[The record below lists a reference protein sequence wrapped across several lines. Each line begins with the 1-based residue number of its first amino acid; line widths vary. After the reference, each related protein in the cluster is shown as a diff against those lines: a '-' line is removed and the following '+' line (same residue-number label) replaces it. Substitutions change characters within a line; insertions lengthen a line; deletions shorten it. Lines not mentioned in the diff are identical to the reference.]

1 MSMRRSLIGLVALL
15 FLLVFSSLSAWAQF
29 ESALEG
35 TVSDPSGALVPDA
48 AVAAK
53 DVETGITRTVQTSSA
68 GNYRIPSLPAH
79 LFEIT
84 VSAKGFKTTIQQN
97 IRLEGKQTKQVN
109 VTLELG
115 TASTEVTVTAA
126 PPAVETSEAR
136 VSAQINETRVAN
148 LPMVGRNFYSLVVLT
163 AGIVGL
169 PAGGGQAYAQASGD
183 IFSAEYG
190 VNIQAN
196 GQRPESN
203 SYLIDSAS
211 ANGSP
216 RGGVTNVNP
225 NADSVQELR
234 VSINNFS
241 AEYGRN
247 SSAVTNV
254 VTKSGTNGVHGTMG
268 YFHTNNRLTAGNIFQ
283 PLKDSETGAC
293 LGITR
298 ADGSCDRI
306 PVFRRNEGSWSL
318 GGPIRKDHTFFFASM
333 DFLRSGSGT
342 TSSATVLTPDFI
354 NYLTANY
361 ADNIGTYIAK
371 SFLPVGTL
379 GGVASTAGTAL
390 EFVPTNP
397 LYPGSGVKG
406 GLDCS
411 TLSGGP
417 SSTIPTPMGDVA
429 CNMPFTQGISSSQTI
444 PRNGLQ
450 WNIRLDQNFGSG
462 ANRLYGNWY
471 RTSRQA
477 TFSTSIFPAFTMPEP
492 EYSDYLNLNFTHLF
506 SSSLLYEGS
515 VTMTRVRGDVDL
527 SGSHPEIPQITVP
540 GITNYGMGFSGPTFM
555 QTNAEWRN
563 VLSWNRGKH
572 AFKFGGNV
580 AHDMGWG
587 GGSNFAGEYSR
598 YFYDFLSLYDFALDS
613 PYQESHYGF
622 NPQTG
627 QQISY
632 NFTPNFQ
639 RFGFFVN
646 DDWKVRHNLT
656 LNLGLRY
663 ELFQVPGYNG
673 PKDMFSRIVFG
684 SGSDFSSR
692 IANASII
699 QGSPLLGADKNNF
712 APRLGIAW
720 DPTGKGKMSV
730 RGGVGIFYDRPGGQ
744 FFHDCCVQL
753 PMFATVTANKFI
765 TGPQPVYGL
774 GTSSTAPYGYPAMTG
789 ITVGVNP
796 NGSLI
801 GAKADLEPWDPN
813 LRTQYAENW
822 FLGMQ
827 YAFTNNWV
835 VEGNYVGS
843 VGRKLYQGYNVN
855 RFDGDMLGPVV
866 QTGLNGDGAPVYGV
880 QLDRLNSS
888 FGGIDYGQSNGISTY
903 KGGNFSV
910 KKRFSRGL
918 DLQAAY
924 TVGKAIDTASSFG
937 TGLNIVDM
945 SNLSLNRGL
954 SDFDVRHKLAV
965 SFVYDLPG
973 PKGPGV
979 LSKVAGGWQAGAV
992 VILQKGTP
1000 YSVYCNQSFIP
1011 VYDLPVTDPARQ
1023 VIGNTG
1029 CDYNADGFN
1038 YDLPTTPSFGTFKS
1052 GSKQQFLTG
1061 IFQRSDFP
1069 APSLGQEGDLGRNSY
1084 IGPGYINTDF
1094 NIVKN
1099 TKIPWFWKDEAATMQ
1114 LRGEFFNLFNN
1125 VNLQNPDGTMSD
1137 STFGRTT
1144 SVYPA
1149 RNIQFGLKIIF

>member
-48 AVAAK
+48 TVAAK

-84 VSAKGFKTTIQQN
+84 VSAKGFKTTVQQN

-109 VTLELG
+109 ITLELG
-115 TASTEVTVTAA
+115 TATTEVTVTAA

-254 VTKSGTNGVHGTMG
+254 VTKSGTNRVHGTMG

-283 PLKDSETGAC
+283 PKN
-293 LGITR
+293 IVR
-298 ADGSCDRI
+298 ADGSTDRI

-318 GGPIRKDHTFFFASM
+318 GGPIRKDHTFFFGSM

-342 TSSATVLTPDFI
+342 TTSATVLTPDFI
-354 NYLTANY
+354 NLLTANY
-361 ADNIGTYIAK
+361 PNNIGTFIAK
-371 SFLPVGTL
+371 SFLPVGIL
-379 GGVASTAGTAL
+379 GGTASTAGS
-390 EFVPTNP
+390 VS
-397 LYPGSGVKG
+397 GSTCTG
-406 GLDCS
+406 S
-411 TLSGGP
+411 AEIT
-417 SSTIPTPMGDVA
+417 TPIGNLA
-429 CNMPFTQGISSSQTI
+429 CNFPMTQFISSSQSI

-450 WNIRLDQNFGSG
+450 WNIRLDQNFGTG

-477 TFSTSIFPAFTMPEP
+477 TFSTSIYPAFTMPEP
-492 EYSDYLNLNFTHLF
+492 EYSNYLNLNFTHLF

-515 VTMTRVRGDVDL
+515 VTYVRVRGDVDVAVA
-527 SGSHPEIPQITVP
+527 HPEIPQITVP

-555 QTNAEWRN
+555 QTNGEWRN

-572 AFKFGGNV
+572 AFKFGGNLG
-580 AHDMGWG
+580 HDMGWG

-598 YFYDFLSLYDFALDS
+598 YFYDFLNLFDFALDS
-613 PYQESHYGF
+613 PYQESHYGY

-639 RFGFFVN
+639 RFGLFVN
-646 DDWKVRHNLT
+646 DDWKVKSNLT
-656 LNLGLRY
+656 LSLGLRY
-663 ELFQVPGYNG
+663 EVFQVPGYNG

-684 SGSDFSSR
+684 SGSDFVSR
-692 IANASII
+692 ITNASMINA
-699 QGSPLLGADKNNF
+699 SPYIAADKNNF
-712 APRLGIAW
+712 APRIGIAW
-720 DPTGKGKMSV
+720 DPTGKGRMSV
-730 RGGVGIFYDRPGGQ
+730 RGGIGIFYDRAAGQ

-753 PMFATVTANKFI
+753 PMFATVTANTFI
-765 TGPQPVYGL
+765 SGPQVVYGL
-774 GTSSTAPYGYPAMTG
+774 GTSTSPPYGYPAMTG

-801 GAKADLEPWDPN
+801 GAKAGIQPWDPN

-822 FLGMQ
+822 FLGVQ

-843 VGRKLYQGYNVN
+843 VGRKLYQGYDVN

-866 QTGLNGDGAPVYGV
+866 QTGTNDAGAPVYGV

-918 DLQAAY
+918 DFQAAY

-945 SNLSLNRGL
+945 SNLNLNRGL
-954 SDFDVRHKLAV
+954 SDFDVRHKVAA

-973 PKGPGV
+973 PKGPGF
-979 LSKVAGGWQAGAV
+979 LGKLAGGWQAGAV
-992 VILQKGTP
+992 VILQKGTA
-1000 YSVYCNQSFIP
+1000 YSVHCNQSFIP
-1011 VYDLPVTDPARQ
+1011 TYDLPDTDPTRQ

-1038 YDLPTTPSFGTFKS
+1038 YDYPTTPSFGTFKS

-1069 APSLGQEGDLGRNSY
+1069 APSLGQEGTLGRNTY

-1125 VNLQNPDGTMSD
+1125 VNLQNPDGSMTSG
-1137 STFGRTT
+1137 TFGRST
-1144 SVYPA
+1144 SVFPA
-1149 RNIQFGLKIIF
+1149 RNIQLGLKIIF